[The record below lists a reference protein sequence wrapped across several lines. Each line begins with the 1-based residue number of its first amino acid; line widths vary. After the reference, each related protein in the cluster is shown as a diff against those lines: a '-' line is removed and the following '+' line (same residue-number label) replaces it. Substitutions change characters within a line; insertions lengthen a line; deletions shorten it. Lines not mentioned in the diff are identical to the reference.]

1 MSQKMGHSEHRKE
14 INGSFKKFSLLCSV
28 YICENASKRSVGLL
42 KYVSHYH
49 VPNLMLPLRF
59 KCAVLHSV
67 ESFVFYDGT
76 FYCNGSIFLQALKIT
91 RGHVLIL
98 ISRFRQFITEMK
110 VSVISSYNH
119 MSWSRIGVRENINSL
134 GQQC

>member
-1 MSQKMGHSEHRKE
+1 MTQNMGHSEHRKE

-28 YICENASKRSVGLL
+28 CICENASKHSMGLL
-42 KYVSHYH
+42 KHVSHYH
-49 VPNLMLPLRF
+49 VPNLMLPLRC
-59 KCAVLHSV
+59 KCAILHSI
-67 ESFVFYDGT
+67 ESFIFYVET
-76 FYCNGSIFLQALKIT
+76 IYCAGSIFLQALKIT